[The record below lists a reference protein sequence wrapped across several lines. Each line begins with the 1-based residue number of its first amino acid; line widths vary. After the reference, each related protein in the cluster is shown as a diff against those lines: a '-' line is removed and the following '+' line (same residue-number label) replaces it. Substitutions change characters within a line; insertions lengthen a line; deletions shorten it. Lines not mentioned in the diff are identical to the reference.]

1 MELTY
6 AQFKRYAGEMSKALG
21 DDIDLEKVDLIMV
34 KTLVA
39 SDTVDQMY
47 DIRAMSD
54 LGVLLSFVQSNLDD
68 FEKEID
74 FWGEYLKA
82 GERLSNVIERQM
94 PPEILEEME
103 NNPLVKLTKKLAD
116 SPELLLD
123 KKTLE
128 EHAEIITNIMGM

>member
-1 MELTY
+1 MDLTY
-6 AQFKRYAGEMSKALG
+6 AQFKRYAEELNKAIG
-21 DDIDLEKVDLIMV
+21 DDIDLEKIDLVIV

-47 DIRAMSD
+47 EIRAMSD

-68 FEKEID
+68 FGEEID
-74 FWGEYLKA
+74 FWEEYLKT
-82 GERLSNVIERQM
+82 GERVSNAVEQQM

>member
-1 MELTY
+1 MDLTY
-6 AQFKRYAGEMSKALG
+6 AQFKRYAEELNKAIG
-21 DDIDLEKVDLIMV
+21 DDIDLEKIDLVIV

-47 DIRAMSD
+47 EIRAMSD

-68 FEKEID
+68 FGEEID
-74 FWGEYLKA
+74 FWEEYLKT
-82 GERLSNVIERQM
+82 GERVSNAVEQQM

-103 NNPLVKLTKKLAD
+103 NNPLVKLTKKLVD
-116 SPELLLD
+116 NPELLLD